1 VLVSAEERS
10 EEMYEPHD
18 EPHDEPYIDQPSQP
32 SAPPASTPPSTS
44 PSPVMQGAQ
53 VQLFST
59 QQPQEV
65 TGVSPPSYIQP
76 ASGGSEE
83 LEVLTEAL
91 QRCGLPPWRVNT
103 YAEGE
108 GKILWLSNGAHI
120 DLTPSGEVTLGGES
134 QEDTRARLARVGIV
148 I

>member
-1 VLVSAEERS
+1 
-10 EEMYEPHD
+10 MYEPHD
-18 EPHDEPYIDQPSQP
+18 EPHDEPHIDQPSQL
-32 SAPPASTPPSTS
+32 SAPPASVS

-53 VQLFST
+53 VELFST
-59 QQPQEV
+59 QEPQEV
-65 TGVSPPSYIQP
+65 TGVSPPTYIRP